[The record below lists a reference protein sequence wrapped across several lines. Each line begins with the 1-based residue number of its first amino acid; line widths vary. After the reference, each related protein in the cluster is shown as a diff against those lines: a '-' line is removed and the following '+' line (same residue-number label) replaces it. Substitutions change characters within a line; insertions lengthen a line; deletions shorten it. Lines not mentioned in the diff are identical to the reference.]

1 MTRTILLLSLMLMT
15 TFQVFGQHEN
25 QIKNFEEL
33 MESLKSGQNVNAV
46 LHYGKCELEV
56 DGEIQKESVDAI
68 GGMPLDVYE
77 YFSKDLF
84 GNKHAFVSASQT
96 KLIENPLGKGYVY
109 NYVKIK
115 IYENN
120 LADVIARYL
129 KPDTK
134 EETMSETF
142 HGKINDGKN
151 EGGIYLYG
159 DNLGDH

>member
-1 MTRTILLLSLMLMT
+1 MKRTIILFSLLLIAT
-15 TFQVFGQHEN
+15 TQIFSQDKNQV
-25 QIKNFEEL
+25 KNFEGL
-33 MESLKSGQNVNAV
+33 MKSLKKGQNINAV
-46 LHYGKCELEV
+46 LHYGKCELEI
-56 DGEIQKESVDAI
+56 DGEIQEKSIDAI

-84 GNKHAFVSASQT
+84 GNKHAFVAASQT

-120 LADVIARYL
+120 KVEIIARYL
-129 KPDTK
+129 KPDTR

-142 HGKINDGKN
+142 HGKINNGKN

-159 DNLGDH
+159 D